1 MQPEEERSEALVGG
15 CEEQQHDRERGV
27 HEPVRHRPILSR
39 KAGEARAGLV
49 RLGVAGDI
57 GARIADRQDDHRRLD
72 KALEH
77 TGPGEEL
84 RVAGYLEELPGLRG
98 AVQHEQVDS
107 LAEACRWP
115 TESDAQH
122 PVQDFGRHRFVR
134 VAPCHA
140 ALADDVT
147 QFHSAD
153 AN

>member
-72 KALEH
+72 KALER

-84 RVAGYLEELPGLRG
+84 RVARHLEELPGLCR

-107 LAEACRWP
+107 LAEACRGP
-115 TESDAQH
+115 T
-122 PVQDFGRHRFVR
+122 
-134 VAPCHA
+134 
-140 ALADDVT
+140 
-147 QFHSAD
+147 
-153 AN
+153 